1 MKIMSDNFKNFKDLH
16 YGKNLFVLPNA
27 WNPKSALLFQENGFA
42 AIGTS
47 SAAVSDSLGYQDG
60 EGMPFDDYLFIIKR
74 MVNTVNIP
82 CTIDIEMGYGKTN
95 QQIADNILQLIELG
109 VAGIN
114 IEDSVF
120 EYSNRLL
127 KDASEFAKTLEHIKN
142 FLDEKEF
149 IRFLLNVRC
158 DTYLLNV
165 ENKQKETNNRMA
177 IYQNSGADGIFLP
190 CISNENDISEAV
202 SHTKL
207 PVSVMCIPGLPDFE
221 LLQTIGVKRV
231 SMGPFMFNKTYDKV
245 LELSKKIIEEKI
257 FAAIL

>member
-1 MKIMSDNFKNFKDLH
+1 MKIMSDNFKIFKDLH
-16 YGKNLFVLPNA
+16 YRKNLFVLPNA
-27 WNPKSALLFQENGFA
+27 WNPKSALFFQENGFA

-47 SAAVSDSLGYQDG
+47 SAAVADSLGYPDG
-60 EGMPFDDYLFIIKR
+60 EGMPFEDYLFIVKR

-82 CTIDIEMGYGKTN
+82 VTIDIEMGYGKTN
-95 QQIADNILQLIELG
+95 QQIANNILQLIELG

-114 IEDSVF
+114 IEDSVI
-120 EYSNRLL
+120 ENSNRRL

-142 FLDEKEF
+142 FLTTKNLSVF
-149 IRFLLNVRC
+149 ANIRC

-165 ENKQKETNNRMA
+165 KNKQTETNNRMA
-177 IYQNSGADGIFLP
+177 IYKNSGADGIFLP

-207 PVSVMCIPGLPDFE
+207 PLSVMCIPGLPDFE
-221 LLQTIGVKRV
+221 LLQSVGVKRV
-231 SMGPFMFNKTYDKV
+231 SMGPFMFNKSYNYI
-245 LELSKKIIEEKI
+245 LELSKKIIEENN